1 MLLQTIVLINTALK
15 TLLEQMLRFERHA
28 TRSGLELTYSVMVG
42 GGGLW
47 PFELSLLS
55 DSRK

>member
-42 GGGLW
+42 GGVGTIALRAQ
-47 PFELSLLS
+47 PTE
-55 DSRK
+55 